1 MRSLRITLALLGGL
15 TLAATAHARA
25 HDWSELRRFPGGSRI
40 SVQADHHPLRVH
52 CYFLGATEAQLS
64 CQFEHGRGLLPA
76 ENTKMTYDRAS
87 VQKVWIEHDSS
98 ANAAAGAAIGAAAG
112 AVWGAARGSSGNRG
126 ASAVLGAGLLG
137 FVGWSFGHVFHALP
151 GILIYQR

>member
-1 MRSLRITLALLGGL
+1 MRPLRITLALLAGL
-15 TLAATAHARA
+15 TLSAAAYARP
-25 HDWSELRRFPGGSRI
+25 HDWNELKRLPEGSMI

-52 CYFLGATEAQLS
+52 CYFLGATDTQLS
-64 CQFEHGRGLLPA
+64 CQFEHGRGLLPS
-76 ENTKMTYDRAS
+76 EYTKMTYDRAS

-112 AVWGAARGSSGNRG
+112 AVWGAARGSSGSRG
-126 ASAVLGAGLLG
+126 ASTVLGAGLLG